1 MSRTKNE
8 DKKSGPEGTVYKSMF
23 ALDLEWMVL
32 IMNFDTLLIC
42 GNSRVLEKDARERL
56 L

>member
-1 MSRTKNE
+1 MSSTKSE

-23 ALDLEWMVL
+23 ALDLEGMVL
-32 IMNFDTLLIC
+32 IIKVDTLVTC
-42 GNSRVLEKDARERL
+42 GNSRVFKKDARERL